1 MDSITELYNK
11 CNRLQL
17 SSTAIKECG
26 VKIFTSEEYIS
37 GNENFKD
44 LARDFYKLLLKAAQK
59 RERLKI

>member
-26 VKIFTSEEYIS
+26 VKLFTSEEYIS
-37 GNENFKD
+37 GNKNFKE
-44 LARDFYKLLLKAAQK
+44 LAGDFYKLLLKAAQK
-59 RERLKI
+59 RERL